1 MSPPPRSAF
10 AAGGGHPAVLNA
22 ANEAAVML
30 FLNKRIA
37 FMDIPR
43 LIEGALSRQRSL
55 PDDAGAEEL
64 LALDAE
70 TRRAVIDRVDAG
82 LS

>member
-1 MSPPPRSAF
+1 
-10 AAGGGHPAVLNA
+10 
-22 ANEAAVML
+22 
-30 FLNKRIA
+30 
-37 FMDIPR
+37 MDIPR